1 MAGEHF
7 QLLFVYG
14 GIKVDGIIPLY
25 KERGMTS
32 FACVS
37 RLRQILKTKK
47 IGHSGTL
54 DPGVAGVLPIC
65 VGNATKVVDF
75 LMQSGKQYQGELL
88 IGFATTTQDLD
99 GEQIASKAVESPI
112 STAQI
117 QAAMKKLTGKIV
129 QIPPMYSAVKVNGKK
144 LYEYARAGETVERP
158 KREVTINK
166 FELLSTKYDSAK
178 RQQRVRFN
186 VECSKGTYIRTLVVE
201 LAKQL
206 GYPGVMSLLTRLK
219 SGGFTLEQTLS
230 LDDVRDA
237 VANQTLQQYLYPL
250 DYALKDYSQV
260 ALTVN
265 QWKKVQNGGWLAKSE
280 LASSQNEVVLVF
292 DNQVKALYHFD
303 QNKQVYKPT
312 KMFSVK

>member
-1 MAGEHF
+1 M
-7 QLLFVYG
+7 
-14 GIKVDGIIPLY
+14 DGIIPLY

-65 VGNATKVVDF
+65 VGNATKVVDY

-99 GEQIASKAVESPI
+99 GDKIEEKVVADEIPTSEI
-112 STAQI
+112 L
-117 QAAMKKLTGKIV
+117 AAMNSLTGTII

-158 KREVTINK
+158 KRQVTISK
-166 FELLSTKYDSAK
+166 FELLSSKYDEK
-178 RQQRVRFN
+178 NKQQRIRFI
-186 VECSKGTYIRTLVVE
+186 VD
-201 LAKQL
+201 LARKL

-219 SGGFTLEQTLS
+219 SGGFTLDQTLS

-237 VANQTLQQYLYPL
+237 VATQTLQQYLYPL
-250 DYALKDYSQV
+250 DYALKDYPQLTIQV
-260 ALTVN
+260 A
-265 QWKKVQNGGWLAKSE
+265 QWKKVQNGGWLSPSE
-280 LASSQNEVVLVF
+280 LNTSEKEIVLSF
-292 DNQVKALYHFD
+292 DGQVKALYHFD
-303 QNKQVYKPT
+303 PKNKMYKPT
-312 KMFSVK
+312 KMFAVN

>member
-1 MAGEHF
+1 M
-7 QLLFVYG
+7 
-14 GIKVDGIIPLY
+14 DGIIPLY

-65 VGNATKVVDF
+65 VGNATKVVDY

-99 GEQIASKAVESPI
+99 GDKIEEKVVADEIPTSEI
-112 STAQI
+112 L
-117 QAAMKKLTGKIV
+117 AAMNSLTGTII

-158 KREVTINK
+158 KRQVTISK
-166 FELLSTKYDSAK
+166 FELLSSKYDEENK
-178 RQQRVRFN
+178 QQRIRFN
-186 VECSKGTYIRTLVVE
+186 VECSKGTYIRTLVVD
-201 LAKQL
+201 LARKL

-219 SGGFTLEQTLS
+219 SGGFTLDQTLS

-237 VANQTLQQYLYPL
+237 VATQTLQQYLYPL
-250 DYALKDYSQV
+250 DYALKDYPQLTIQV
-260 ALTVN
+260 A
-265 QWKKVQNGGWLAKSE
+265 QWKKVQNGGWLSPSE
-280 LASSQNEVVLVF
+280 LNTSEKEIVLSF
-292 DNQVKALYHFD
+292 DGQVKALYHFD
-303 QNKQVYKPT
+303 PKNKMYKPI
-312 KMFSVK
+312 KMFAVN

>member
-1 MAGEHF
+1 M
-7 QLLFVYG
+7 
-14 GIKVDGIIPLY
+14 DGIIPLY

-65 VGNATKVVDF
+65 VGNATKVVDY

-99 GEQIASKAVESPI
+99 GDKIEEKVVADEIPTSEI
-112 STAQI
+112 L
-117 QAAMKKLTGKIV
+117 AAMNSLTGTIV

-158 KREVTINK
+158 KRQVTISK
-166 FELLSTKYDSAK
+166 FELLSSKYDEENK
-178 RQQRVRFN
+178 QQRIRFN
-186 VECSKGTYIRTLVVE
+186 VECSKGTYIRTLVVD
-201 LAKQL
+201 LARKL

-219 SGGFTLEQTLS
+219 SGGF
-230 LDDVRDA
+230 
-237 VANQTLQQYLYPL
+237 
-250 DYALKDYSQV
+250 KDYPQLTIQV
-260 ALTVN
+260 A
-265 QWKKVQNGGWLAKSE
+265 QWKKVQNGGWLSLSE
-280 LASSQNEVVLVF
+280 LNTSEKEIVLSF
-292 DNQVKALYHFD
+292 DGQVKALYHFD
-303 QNKQVYKPT
+303 PKNKMYKPT
-312 KMFSVK
+312 KMFAVN

>member
-1 MAGEHF
+1 
-7 QLLFVYG
+7 
-14 GIKVDGIIPLY
+14 
-25 KERGMTS
+25 MTS

-37 RLRQILKTKK
+37 RLRQILKTRK

-88 IGFATTTQDLD
+88 IGLATTTQDLD
-99 GEQIASKAVESPI
+99 GETIATKAVESPI

-117 QAAMKKLTGKIV
+117 QAAMKKITGNII
-129 QIPPMYSAVKVNGKK
+129 QIPPMYSAVKVKGKK

-158 KREVTINK
+158 RRQVTINK
-166 FELLSTKYDSAK
+166 FELLSTSYDPTKY
-178 RQQRVRFN
+178 QQRVRFN

-237 VANQTLQQYLYPL
+237 VASQTLQQYIYPL
-250 DYALKDYSQV
+250 DYALKDYPQV
-260 ALTVN
+260 ALTAD
-265 QWKKVQNGGWLAKSE
+265 QWKKVQNGGWLAKNE
-280 LASSQNEVVLVF
+280 LTNAQAEVVLVF
-292 DNQVKALYHFD
+292 DDQVKALYHFD
-303 QNKQVYKPT
+303 QAKQVYKPT

>member
-1 MAGEHF
+1 M
-7 QLLFVYG
+7 
-14 GIKVDGIIPLY
+14 DGIIPLY

-65 VGNATKVVDF
+65 VGNATKVVDY

-99 GEQIASKAVESPI
+99 GDKIEEKVVTDEIPTSEI
-112 STAQI
+112 L
-117 QAAMKKLTGKIV
+117 AAMNSLTGTIV

-158 KREVTINK
+158 KRQVTISK
-166 FELLSTKYDSAK
+166 FELLSSKYDEENK
-178 RQQRVRFN
+178 QQRIRFN
-186 VECSKGTYIRTLVVE
+186 VECSKGTYIRTLVVD
-201 LAKQL
+201 LARKL

-219 SGGFTLEQTLS
+219 SGGFTLDQTLS

-237 VANQTLQQYLYPL
+237 VATQTLQQYLYPL
-250 DYALKDYSQV
+250 DYALKDYPQLTIQV
-260 ALTVN
+260 A
-265 QWKKVQNGGWLAKSE
+265 QWKKVQNGGWLSLSE
-280 LASSQNEVVLVF
+280 LNTSEKEIVLSF
-292 DNQVKALYHFD
+292 DGQVKALYHFD
-303 QNKQVYKPT
+303 PKNKMYKPT
-312 KMFSVK
+312 KMFAVN